1 MTWPHRTLPTLGVVI
16 PTRGR
21 RDKIC
26 SLVRRLQEQHFDDNR
41 LQIIVV
47 LDGDIDGTG
56 AALAAL
62 TVRRVPVPVVLGQ
75 TGDDPQVGHGAGP
88 ARNAGV
94 ASATGDVVLFLDDDV
109 VPIGDDLLLQH
120 AQGHRRDAP
129 CVLVGV
135 TVARPSAPS
144 AYLSRAISDWWQKQT
159 RHFEAGHA
167 LRFTDITTANLSLP
181 TRLFRDIRG
190 FRALSRRE
198 DWDLGLRLQTSHVP
212 LIPLA
217 GARVDHTVDTD
228 VCTYLADVRR
238 EGAGDAEMAEAHP
251 MAVGALP
258 LDLYR
263 HITAVGAVLLR
274 QAFLQR
280 GTDVGARGGAAVLDA
295 LERTRREYA
304 WRATLRRA
312 TLLQYWAGVG
322 DALASLERLHNL
334 LRRADEA
341 ALSSLACFD
350 IASGELRLPT
360 LDEAC
365 EVRVVR
371 GAVTLGTAPLRWGG
385 LPFDEDLFKRQVRS
399 RFTRPSLPRAW
410 PVDGRWSG

>member
-1 MTWPHRTLPTLGVVI
+1 MTLSHRALPTLSVVI

-21 RDKIC
+21 RDKVC
-26 SLVRRLQEQHFDDNR
+26 SLVRRLQGQHFDDNR

-62 TVRRVPVPVVLGQ
+62 TVRRLPVPVVLGQ

-88 ARNAGV
+88 ARNAGA

-109 VPIGDDLLLQH
+109 VPTRDDLLLQH
-120 AQGHRRDAP
+120 AQGHRGDAP

-135 TVARPSAPS
+135 PIPRPSAPS
-144 AYLSRAISDWWQKQT
+144 AYLSRTISAWWQKQI

-167 LRFTDITTANLSLP
+167 LRFTDMATANSSLP
-181 TRLFRDIRG
+181 TRLFRDIGG
-190 FRALSRRE
+190 FRALSRRD

-212 LIPLA
+212 LIALA
-217 GARVDHTVDTD
+217 GARVNHMVDTD
-228 VCTYLADVRR
+228 VRTYLADVRR
-238 EGAGDAEMAEAHP
+238 EGAGDAEMTEAHP
-251 MAVGALP
+251 TALGALP

-263 HITAVGAVLLR
+263 HVTAMGALLLR
-274 QAFLQR
+274 QAFSRR

-295 LERTRREYA
+295 LERMRREDA

-322 DALASLERLHNL
+322 DALVSLERLHNL
-334 LRRADEA
+334 LRRADKA

-350 IASGELRLPT
+350 IASSELRLPAP
-360 LDEAC
+360 DEAC

-385 LPFDEDLFKRQVRS
+385 LPFDEDLFKYQVRS
-399 RFTRPSLPRAW
+399 RFTRPCPQRAW
-410 PVDGRWSG
+410 PVDS